1 VKEPTSIT
9 PEVSAICDFHTHT
22 CLSDG
27 TLTPIELIRRAFV
40 NGYHAIGVTDHV
52 GMGSMRRVLEEII
65 EDCRIARESWD
76 IIAIPG
82 VELTHLPPH
91 TIKKAAKEAKQ
102 LGAWLVV
109 VHGETIVEPVE
120 KGTNVEAAQS
130 PDVDILAHPGILTP
144 EAVRTASTSGVFI
157 EISARQGHS
166 LTNGHLAKVTKQ
178 AKNLLLLNSDAHDSS
193 DLLTTALAVDIL
205 RGSGLEQSAIQPI
218 LTANAE
224 ALLRRLSSR

>member
-1 VKEPTSIT
+1 MKEQTSMT
-9 PEVSAICDFHTHT
+9 PEVTRICDFHTHT

-40 NGYHAIGVTDHV
+40 HGYRAIAVTDHV
-52 GMGSMRRVLEEII
+52 GLGSMRRVLEETI
-65 EDCRIARESWD
+65 EDCRIAREYWD

-82 VELTHLPPH
+82 IELTHLPPQ
-91 TIKKAAKEAKQ
+91 TIGEAAKEAKQ

-120 KGTNVEAAQS
+120 NGTNMEAVQS
-130 PDVDILAHPGILTP
+130 ADVDILAHPGILTP
-144 EAVRTASTSGVFI
+144 EEAKAASTSGVFI

-178 AKNLLLLNSDAHDSS
+178 AKNLLLLNSDAHDSN
-193 DLLTTALAVDIL
+193 DLLTTRLAVDIL
-205 RGSGLEQSAIQPI
+205 RGSGIEQSVIQSI
-218 LTANAE
+218 LTGNAE